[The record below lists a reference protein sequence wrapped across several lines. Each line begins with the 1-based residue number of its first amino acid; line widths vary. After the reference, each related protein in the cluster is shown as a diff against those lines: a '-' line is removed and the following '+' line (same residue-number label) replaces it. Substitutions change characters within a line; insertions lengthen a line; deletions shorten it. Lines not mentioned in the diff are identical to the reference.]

1 MQLPPGLQPWGEA
14 LAPLDPELAI
24 ALGPLV
30 RQLDQLITRQD
41 VGSGTHGPL
50 DGYDGITRHGSPA
63 RLLISEWAL
72 ADAVPDEFLRRAA
85 NAELLYLEP
94 AYQQDRQRAG
104 VAVLIDCGPDQLG
117 AGRLVQLAALIVLLR
132 RATAR
137 GHELSIGILG
147 DEPGAWQ
154 GGEPTAVLANWV
166 TARRAE
172 EPDPAEIEHW
182 EGGDEELWV
191 LAGPRLAKQLP
202 GRRRLLVSREAA
214 WGDDGPTAAEVRLGG
229 DRIELALPRRD
240 LAIRALRGA
249 ALQAGPAVATAS
261 GGGRTRFAAFTGAPR
276 RLLARGNDL
285 AELVALTVE
294 SESAKPRHYR
304 LGGTVVAAAVFS
316 RRVVALVLIGQS
328 LQVEVIG
335 KVLGRLDR
343 LSVQV
348 SELRLTVA
356 DLNDLAARDLPP
368 LYFSAGALI
377 CPLGDR
383 WWRLHPT
390 EPPEELPVVAVAA
403 GHKLD
408 EPRTSTEPVIF
419 GQNDL
424 IARHDG
430 DAWLISP
437 QDQRA
442 DIPIHVPPGAKPF
455 GLLTLERSPTL
466 LCFTPADGTIQ
477 LCTLTDDRALPH
489 FSGVLR
495 TPSLHPFA
503 PLLAIELEHRVDV
516 VDLTDNT
523 LVATLRGDE

>member
-1 MQLPPGLQPWGEA
+1 
-14 LAPLDPELAI
+14 
-24 ALGPLV
+24 
-30 RQLDQLITRQD
+30 
-41 VGSGTHGPL
+41 
-50 DGYDGITRHGSPA
+50 
-63 RLLISEWAL
+63 
-72 ADAVPDEFLRRAA
+72 
-85 NAELLYLEP
+85 
-94 AYQQDRQRAG
+94 
-104 VAVLIDCGPDQLG
+104 
-117 AGRLVQLAALIVLLR
+117 
-132 RATAR
+132 
-137 GHELSIGILG
+137 
-147 DEPGAWQ
+147 
-154 GGEPTAVLANWV
+154 
-166 TARRAE
+166 
-172 EPDPAEIEHW
+172 
-182 EGGDEELWV
+182 
-191 LAGPRLAKQLP
+191 
-202 GRRRLLVSREAA
+202 LLVSREAA

-261 GGGRTRFAAFTGAPR
+261 GGARFAAFTGSPR

-285 AELVALTVE
+285 TELVALTVE
-294 SESAKPRHYR
+294 SQGAKPRRYR

-316 RRVVALVLIGQS
+316 KRVVALVLIGQS

-335 KVLGRLDR
+335 KALGRLDR

-348 SELRLTVA
+348 SELHLTVA
-356 DLNDLAARDLPP
+356 ELNDLATRGLPP

-377 CPLGDR
+377 CQLGDR

-408 EPRTSTEPVIF
+408 EPRTSTEPLIF

-424 IARHDG
+424 VARHDG

-437 QDQRA
+437 HDHG
-442 DIPIHVPPGAKPF
+442 PIHGAPGAKPF
-455 GLLTLERSPTL
+455 GLLTLEGVPTL

-477 LCTLTDDRALPH
+477 LCTPTDDRPLPH